1 MKLSYCITV
10 KDEYEELDRLL
21 HFLKENIKRTDE
33 LIIQIDKNGYTN
45 EVLEVCHKYTNSNH
59 SGKPILEEEAISN
72 SKFIFFPLNGDF
84 ATFKN
89 NLSNHATGEYIFQVD
104 ADEIP
109 TKFLIENI
117 HQVLE
122 VNNGV
127 DIILVPRE
135 NYVKGITDYH
145 IKRWGWE
152 VDDKQRINFPDM
164 QWRIY
169 RNCKEIT
176 FINKVHER
184 LSGFRN
190 YSTLPPQEEWSLIHR
205 KGISKQEKQNQF
217 YTTL

>member
-10 KDEYEELDRLL
+10 KDEHEELDRLL
-21 HFLKENIKRTDE
+21 QFLKENIKRTDE
-33 LIIQIDKNGYTN
+33 LIIQIDKSGYTN
-45 EVLEVCHKYTNSNH
+45 EVLEICHKYTNSNH
-59 SGKPILEEEAISN
+59 SGKLEDEAISN

-84 ATFKN
+84 SSFKN
-89 NLSNHATGEYIFQVD
+89 NLSNHVTGDYIMQLD

-127 DIILVPRE
+127 DVILVPRA
-135 NYVKGITDYH
+135 NYVKGIT
-145 IKRWGWE
+145 KRHLDMWGWVQDSE
-152 VDDKQRINFPDM
+152 GRINPWDY

-169 RNCKEIT
+169 RNCEQIK

-184 LSGFRN
+184 LSGFRS
-190 YSTLPPQEEWSLIHR
+190 YSTLPAQEEWSLIHR
-205 KGISKQEKQNQF
+205 KDIKKQERQNQF